1 MPHCD
6 EQRLCG
12 RCPYELQILAV
23 SLRASPCSL
32 DKGNPIMKDFMGLK
46 GWERLFS
53 PSVILL
59 HALTFLFP
67 RGAVPGRS
75 LGWGVSV
82 WGGPWTREQMNLS
95 K

>member
-1 MPHCD
+1 
-6 EQRLCG
+6 
-12 RCPYELQILAV
+12 
-23 SLRASPCSL
+23 
-32 DKGNPIMKDFMGLK
+32 MKDFMGLR